1 MNSNKKVKKKNIE
14 SSKVRKNDISD
25 IAKRR
30 KTKQKTLAIVAI
42 LALLAMVG
50 STVLGALMSM
60 F

>member
-1 MNSNKKVKKKNIE
+1 MSSNKKVKKKNIE
-14 SSKVRKNDISD
+14 SSKVKKNDISD

-42 LALLAMVG
+42 LALFAMVG